1 MELSPHSGTW
11 RRDNFVLGSSLEH
24 QLYWTGDCCTHAL
37 TAQVGQHKILL
48 LHNYL
53 LLHVALNLISYWSV
67 QYLKIWRTL
76 SIIKFSF
83 DLQVEDTRGNMAQ
96 CMAGIQEIRRTEER
110 KHSVMISVIVVIT
123 ITLLGVIIS
132 AMVIIFL
139 IRYVVCGYL

>member
-1 MELSPHSGTW
+1 M
-11 RRDNFVLGSSLEH
+11 LGSSLEH

-37 TAQVGQHKILL
+37 TAQVG
-48 LHNYL
+48 
-53 LLHVALNLISYWSV
+53 LISYWSV